1 MDKKTMIKLFS
12 EAFLRSFVVLIG
24 IGIIGFGVY
33 FILGRDSGTKQ
44 ETSIATTEDSTYNEK
59 DLAEES
65 DQENSGEAENA
76 SSEEMTTEEMTTE
89 EFTTEEI
96 TTEEITTEEITTEE
110 ITTEA
115 ISSSEKKI
123 LVLNSTKVSGLAKA
137 WMNKLQGDG
146 FQNMTTGNYSV
157 SGQAQT
163 VIYVPEEGMG
173 QDLIGYFTDAQIEVG
188 SINSGIDVSTDGVDI
203 FIVIGSNDTSVQ

>member
-89 EFTTEEI
+89 EF